1 MRNRLIDCLSIH
13 PATRLVLWFFFL
25 GITHCL
31 RGVALALILVLFPLF
46 GRDSL
51 KHGFFLVWRA
61 RWFLLPVFLVP
72 AWNSAGKPLWEAG
85 YAPTYE
91 GLNEA
96 FTHLGRLLL
105 ILMSVGVLLE
115 KLPLPAFLSASRF
128 LFKPLEYFGIDAAQ
142 RGLIRLLL
150 ALHYAGD
157 AQHPVDWQNLLKD
170 SVPAGKEWVEI
181 QDVPLRWFDWPL
193 IFSGALLFVAVLH
206 FR

>member
-1 MRNRLIDCLSIH
+1 MRNCLIDCSSIH

-31 RGVALALILVLFPLF
+31 RGVALASVLVLFPLF

-51 KHGFFLVWRA
+51 RHGFFLVWRA
-61 RWFLLPVFLVP
+61 RWLLLPVFLVP
-72 AWNSAGKPLWEAG
+72 AWSHAGKPLWEAG

-96 FTHLGRLLL
+96 FTHFGRLSLV
-105 ILMSVGVLLE
+105 LMSVGALLE
-115 KLPLPAFLSASRF
+115 KLPLAAFLSASRT
-128 LFKPLEYFGIDAAQ
+128 LLKPLEYFGIDAVQ
-142 RGLIRLLL
+142 RGLVRLLL

-157 AQHPVDWQNLLKD
+157 PRHPADWRNLLKD
-170 SVPAGKEWVEI
+170 PLSVGKEWVEI
-181 QDVPLRWFDWPL
+181 QDTPLRRIDWSL
-193 IFSGALLFVAVLH
+193 IFSGALFFVAAFH